1 MSWWDDNQAPDQ
13 PPTMPPNDF
22 GLTDPNQQA
31 QAPTSL
37 LSPLGPD
44 DTITAQS
51 GTSGAASAT
60 PQQGGMTYEQLQQLV
75 GTDWSPQHLQQIL
88 PQLQAA
94 GVEVQNQARGDLRP
108 RFRLPSGEVYDF
120 GPGGWQGRG
129 QMSPGF
135 GDPSQAPT
143 GGGYGGGAAGGGS
156 LAGLNGMSPTDYLR
170 NTPGYQFALQ
180 QGLQGVE
187 RSAAGRG
194 TLLTGGTLKALQ
206 QYGTGLADQTYGN
219 AWQRF
224 FDLTKLGQ
232 QSAAQTTAD

>member
-1 MSWWDDNQAPDQ
+1 MSWWDANQAPDQ
-13 PPTMPPNDF
+13 PPTMPPGGPLVDGGFNPTILPP
-22 GLTDPNQQA
+22 GQTIPGIDPGQGIIDQPA
-31 QAPTSL
+31 I
-37 LSPLGPD
+37 GP
-44 DTITAQS
+44 
-51 GTSGAASAT
+51 AT

-75 GTDWSPQHLQQIL
+75 GNDWSPGHLQQIL